1 MEIKEVKDNLEK
13 LKGIYQKEQGK
24 REQLISLINKKKN
37 KIKEQVKEK
46 ETLGET
52 LVLLQTASEQA
63 RIKSVETIEEL
74 VSKPLQYIF
83 EDDSRFEVEM
93 KTKGDNSSAYFN
105 VITEYDYGII
115 KADPKGSA
123 GGGKGDITSLSLLTT
138 LNCAVGTKITAP
150 LLLDEP
156 SKYVSPSSRALNVGN
171 FLRDVSVNFD
181 KQIILSTHNHDI
193 SAVSDRAYSFE
204 LKNGTTEVKENTQEL
219 ETI

>member
-1 MEIKEVKDNLEK
+1 MELFEVKDNLEK

-24 REQLISLINKKKN
+24 KEQLITLINKKKK

-63 RIKSVETIEEL
+63 RNKSVETVEEL

-105 VITEYDYGII
+105 VITEYDYGVI

-193 SAVSDRAYSFE
+193 SAVSDRAYNFE
-204 LKNGTTEVKENTQEL
+204 LKDGVTQVKENTQDL
-219 ETI
+219 ETV

>member
-1 MEIKEVKDNLEK
+1 MELFEVKDNLER

-24 REQLISLINKKKN
+24 REQLISLINKKKK

-63 RIKSVETIEEL
+63 RNKSVETIEEL
-74 VSKPLQYIF
+74 VTKPLQYIF

-156 SKYVSPSSRALNVGN
+156 SKYVSPTSRALNVGN

-204 LKNGTTEVKENTQEL
+204 LKNGVTQVKENTQDL
-219 ETI
+219 ETV

>member
-1 MEIKEVKDNLEK
+1 MELFEVKDNLEK

-24 REQLISLINKKKN
+24 REQLLSLINKKKK

-63 RIKSVETIEEL
+63 RNKSVETIEEL
-74 VSKPLQYIF
+74 VTKPLQYIF

-105 VITEYDYGII
+105 VITEFDYGII

-156 SKYVSPSSRALNVGN
+156 SKYVSPTSRALNVGN

-193 SAVSDRAYSFE
+193 SAVSDRAYNFE
-204 LKNGTTEVKENTQEL
+204 LKDGVTQVKENTHDL
-219 ETI
+219 ETV

>member
-1 MEIKEVKDNLEK
+1 MELFEVKDNLEK

-24 REQLISLINKKKN
+24 REQLLSLINKKKK

-63 RIKSVETIEEL
+63 RNKSVETIEEL
-74 VSKPLQYIF
+74 VTKPLQYIF

-105 VITEYDYGII
+105 VITEFDYGII

-156 SKYVSPSSRALNVGN
+156 SKYVSPTSRALNVGN

-193 SAVSDRAYSFE
+193 SAVSDRAYNFE
-204 LKNGTTEVKENTQEL
+204 LKDGVTQVKENTQDL
-219 ETI
+219 ETV